1 MRKGSVV
8 RADLRHGLP
17 VSNNGRYVMLTKT
30 ILTATAI
37 ALAATIGSASAGEQ
51 FTTLEGVTAVAMSSS
66 ELHGVTGSARH
77 FEIFANGRF
86 VNPNANERAGPWSG
100 DFFLVDFTHSTNPVA
115 KGYNGLCVALG
126 NGTIMTVEPCS

>member
-1 MRKGSVV
+1 MRTTS
-8 RADLRHGLP
+8 
-17 VSNNGRYVMLTKT
+17 

-37 ALAATIGSASAGEQ
+37 ALAATIGSASAAEQ

-77 FEIFANGRF
+77 FEIFANGRL
-86 VNPNANERAGPWSG
+86 VTPNANERAGPHAGPSPT
-100 DFFLVDFTHSTNPVA
+100 FFLVDFTHSSVPVA

-126 NGTIMTVEPCS
+126 NGTIGGFGCS